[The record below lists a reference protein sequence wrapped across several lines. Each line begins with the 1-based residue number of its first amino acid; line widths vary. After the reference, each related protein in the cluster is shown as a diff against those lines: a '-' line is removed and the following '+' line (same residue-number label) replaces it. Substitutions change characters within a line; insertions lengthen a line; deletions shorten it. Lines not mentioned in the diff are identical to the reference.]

1 MIARNAHPNAISQSV
16 AGPVLRKKEPEC
28 GALSPY
34 RLVGAAGAGVEEPPA
49 PVVVE
54 GGTRAGLLTVEP
66 VLLEAVLSVR
76 CGSMNKTA
84 SATMKNAAA
93 PITQLGNDI
102 SSAARLLQFMGS
114 GRLGGS
120 RLSGS
125 LPGS

>member
-1 MIARNAHPNAISQSV
+1 
-16 AGPVLRKKEPEC
+16 
-28 GALSPY
+28 
-34 RLVGAAGAGVEEPPA
+34 VGAAGAGVEEPPA
-49 PVVVE
+49 PVIVE

-102 SSAARLLQFMGS
+102 SSAARLLLFTGS
-114 GRLGGS
+114 GRLSGS